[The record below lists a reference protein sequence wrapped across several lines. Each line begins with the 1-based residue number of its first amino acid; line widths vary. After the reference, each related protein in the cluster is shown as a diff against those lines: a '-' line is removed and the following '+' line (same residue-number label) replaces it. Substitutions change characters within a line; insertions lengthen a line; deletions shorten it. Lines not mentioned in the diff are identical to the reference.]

1 MMNWIGLIIGG
12 TLGWFLSHSVLGA
25 FLGAVLGESLSVGV
39 SRSGWSG
46 RDAAQVQAAFFTAT
60 FSVMGHIAKAD
71 GHVSEHEIE
80 AARAVMAQMNLDPE
94 RQRAAME
101 LFNRGKQP
109 DFILDPVL
117 RELRR
122 ECRGRRDL
130 LLMFLQIQLHA
141 ALADGVLHPAEQAIF
156 IRLCGSLG
164 ISPLE
169 LRQYEAFIR
178 AQQSFRGGRAAPSA
192 PDRLAESYRTLGV
205 TPQASDAEVK
215 KAYRRLMAR
224 HHPDKLVAKGLPED
238 MIRLAQE
245 KVQHIN
251 VAYDAIKSSR
261 GIN

>member
-1 MMNWIGLIIGG
+1 
-12 TLGWFLSHSVLGA
+12 
-25 FLGAVLGESLSVGV
+25 
-39 SRSGWSG
+39 
-46 RDAAQVQAAFFTAT
+46 
-60 FSVMGHIAKAD
+60 
-71 GHVSEHEIE
+71 
-80 AARAVMAQMNLDPE
+80 MAQMNLDPE
-94 RQRAAME
+94 RQRAAVE

-109 DFILDPVL
+109 AFALDPVL

-156 IRLCGSLG
+156 VQLCGSLG

-205 TPQASDAEVK
+205 APQASDAEVK
-215 KAYRRLMAR
+215 KAYRRLMAQ
-224 HHPDKLVAKGLPED
+224 HHPDKLVAKGLPEE